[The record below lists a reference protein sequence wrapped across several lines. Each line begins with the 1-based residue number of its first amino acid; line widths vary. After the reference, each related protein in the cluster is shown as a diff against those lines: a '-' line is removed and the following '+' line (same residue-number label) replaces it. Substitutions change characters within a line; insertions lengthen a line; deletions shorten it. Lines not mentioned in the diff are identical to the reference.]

1 MEHVVK
7 ETILLVPQTHPI
19 FAHVVHRPRNV
30 NKVLPELACHVAVH
44 TVVAQ
49 GFVARQFE
57 GNTQH
62 VEAIHGHPTG
72 AVRLLDVTAAG
83 KFGTAIKDAD
93 VVEPEKASLK
103 YVLTLGVFAI
113 DPPGEVQEQLVKN
126 PLQKPEVPLP
136 SVLLLFDFIY
146 GECCP
151 DV

>member
-49 GFVARQFE
+49 GFVARQLE

-93 VVEPEKASLK
+93 VVEPEKSSLK
-103 YVLTLGVFAI
+103 DVLTFRVFAI
-113 DPPGEVQEQLVKN
+113 DPPGKVQQQLVKDT
-126 PLQKPEVPLP
+126 LQKPDVPIP
-136 SVLLLFDFIY
+136 TVLLFVDFVY
-146 GECCP
+146 
-151 DV
+151 